1 MIIGQINLRMWT
13 RQGHRHRVVMAF
25 SLSGAGTSHGRA
37 IAYKG
42 QPRGGRRA
50 TTGGCPYAPR
60 DPLSPVGAG
69 PCACPLSP
77 VPALP

>member
-50 TTGGCPYAPR
+50 TTGREEGNHWGL
-60 DPLSPVGAG
+60 PLRAS
-69 PCACPLSP
+69 
-77 VPALP
+77 